1 MDSIHTSIYLI
12 IIHMH
17 ISTHSHMYGH
27 ADTHTT
33 HAHIQPASGLS
44 CWKLSLLAAA
54 SSSSALTISK
64 ALAVCMGSSLWQTE
78 LNIVQTAA
86 EFSRVFSELLPQG
99 YRIVIVGNPHLQHFL
114 EFAVFVCCA
123 LEHKMNSAAATMQ
136 ASWIIAM
143 SHHNA
148 TIGSNNTFTV
158 YTCT

>member
-1 MDSIHTSIYLI
+1 MLLFISYTHVNKHT
-12 IIHMH
+12 HTCMH
-17 ISTHSHMYGH
+17 INTH
-27 ADTHTT
+27 THTT

-54 SSSSALTISK
+54 SSSSALTIPK

-78 LNIVQTAA
+78 PNIVQAAA
-86 EFSRVFSELLPQG
+86 EFSRVFCELLPQG
-99 YRIVIVGNPHLQHFL
+99 HRIVIVGNPHLQHFL
-114 EFAVFVCCA
+114 EFVVFVCCA
-123 LEHKMNSAAATMQ
+123 LEHKMNSAAATLQ
-136 ASWIIAM
+136 TSWISAK